1 MVYESSWQLAPIKSP
16 SLHEWI
22 FGSQSDPI
30 PHKIAFLDAVRPD
43 THYLTVAAWRQWSK
57 RVAAGLQKAGL
68 QPGDRVLVYSGN
80 TLFYPVLFMGIL
92 MAGGV
97 FTGANPTY
105 VPRELAHQLK
115 DSGAR
120 FMVSSGASLEVALD
134 AAGKVGFSKDN
145 IFIFNDE
152 IYQGSGASRL
162 GVKYWDALVASNL
175 EGSQFQ
181 WTRHADPKST
191 TAVINYSSGTTG
203 VAKGV
208 EITHYNY
215 MATSSQ
221 MIQLMEQDPDY
232 EKNLKVAR
240 GLCVLPLYHAFG
252 QVSYCS
258 IGPKRGFPIYI
269 MPKFDFLEF
278 LGYIQA
284 HRITE
289 LLIVPPIV
297 TALAKHPAS
306 RKVDLS
312 SVGYVSCGGAPLSS
326 ALAREAETLWGGK
339 LNIKQ
344 GYGMTETTVVAT
356 GMNPADISTDS
367 SVGVLV
373 AGLRA
378 RLVDPKTGK
387 DVPVHPDSTGEVW
400 VQGPNIMKGYW
411 RNPTATAGTMSDGW
425 LKTGD
430 MARVD
435 ENGRWFIVDRLK
447 ELIKV
452 KGFQVAPAELEGLL
466 LENPKVADVGVVGVV
481 IQGNECPRAYVAL
494 KPGMTATKKEISE
507 FVEKQTTRYKWLTGG
522 VAFVDEIPKN
532 PSGKILRKALRDLA
546 AKDSKL

>member
-1 MVYESSWQLAPIKSP
+1 MIYESSRPLAPIESP
-16 SLHEWI
+16 SLHEWV
-22 FGSQSDPI
+22 FGSASDPI
-30 PHKIAFLDAVRPD
+30 PHKVAFFDAVRPN
-43 THYLTVAAWRQWSK
+43 THYLTVASWRQWSK
-57 RVAAGLQKAGL
+57 RVAAGLKKAGL

-80 TLFYPVLFMGIL
+80 ALFYPVIFMGII
-92 MAGGV
+92 MAGGI

-105 VPRELAHQLK
+105 VSRELAHQLK
-115 DSGAR
+115 DSQPR

-134 AAGKVGFSKDN
+134 AAGTAGFSKDN
-145 IFIFNDE
+145 IFIFDDE

-181 WTRHADPKST
+181 WAHLKDPKNT
-191 TAVINYSSGTTG
+191 TCVINYSSGTTG

-215 MATSSQ
+215 MATSTQ
-221 MIQLMEQDPDY
+221 MINLMQQDPDY

-252 QVSYCS
+252 QVLYCS
-258 IGPKRGFPIYI
+258 IGPKRGIPIYI
-269 MPKFDFLEF
+269 MPKFEFLEF
-278 LGYIQA
+278 LGHIST

-297 TALAKHPAS
+297 TALAKHPAA
-306 RKVDLS
+306 KKADLS
-312 SVGYVSCGGAPLSS
+312 SVNYLSSGGAPLSS
-326 ALAREAETLWGGK
+326 SLAREAETIWGGK

-356 GMNPADISTDS
+356 GMNPAELTTDS
-367 SVGVLV
+367 SVGSLV
-373 AGLRA
+373 CGISA

-387 DVPVHPDSTGEVW
+387 DAPVHPDSTGELW
-400 VQGPNIMKGYW
+400 VRGPNIMKGYW
-411 RNPTATAGTMSDGW
+411 RNPTATAGTISDGW
-425 LKTGD
+425 LRTGD
-430 MARVD
+430 MARI

-466 LENPKVADVGVVGVV
+466 LENPKVGDAGVVGVV
-481 IQGNECPRAYVAL
+481 IQGEECPRAYVAL
-494 KPGMTATKKEISE
+494 KPGMTATKREIAE

-522 VAFVDEIPKN
+522 VVFVDEIPKN

>member
-1 MVYESSWQLAPIKSP
+1 MIYEPSSALAPIESP
-16 SLHEWI
+16 SLHEWV
-22 FGSQSDPI
+22 FGSASDPI
-30 PHKIAFLDAVRPD
+30 PHKVAFLDATRPD
-43 THYLTVAAWRQWSK
+43 THYLTVASWRQWSK
-57 RVAAGLQKAGL
+57 RVAAGLQMAGL

-80 TLFYPVLFMGIL
+80 ALFYPVIFMGIM
-92 MAGGV
+92 MAGGI

-105 VPRELAHQLK
+105 VARELAHQLK
-115 DSGAR
+115 DSQAT

-134 AAGKVGFSKDN
+134 AAGTAGFTKDN
-145 IFIFNDE
+145 IFIFDDE
-152 IYQGSGASRL
+152 IYQGAGASRL

-175 EGSQFQ
+175 EGAQFQ
-181 WTRHADPKST
+181 WAHPKDPKNT
-191 TAVINYSSGTTG
+191 TCVINYSSGTTG

-215 MATSSQ
+215 MATSTQ
-221 MIQLMEQDPDY
+221 MINLMKEDPDY

-252 QVSYCS
+252 QVLYSS
-258 IGPKRGFPIYI
+258 IGPKRGIPIYI
-269 MPKFDFLEF
+269 MPKFDFLDF
-278 LGYIQA
+278 LGHIST
-284 HRITE
+284 HRVTE

-297 TALAKHPAS
+297 TALAKHPAA
-306 RKVDLS
+306 KKADLS
-312 SVGYVSCGGAPLSS
+312 SVNYVSCGGAPLSS
-326 ALAREAETLWGGK
+326 SLAREAETLWGGN

-344 GYGMTETTVVAT
+344 GYGMTETTVIAT
-356 GMNPADISTDS
+356 GMNPAVLSTDA
-367 SVGVLV
+367 SVGSLV
-373 AGLRA
+373 SGLSA
-378 RLVDPKTGK
+378 RLVDPKTGI
-387 DVPVHPDSTGEVW
+387 DVPVHPDSTGEIW
-400 VQGPNIMKGYW
+400 VRGPNIMKGYW

-430 MARVD
+430 MARV

-452 KGFQVAPAELEGLL
+452 KGFQVAPAELEGLI

-481 IQGNECPRAYVAL
+481 VQGEECPRAYVAL
-494 KPGMTATKKEISE
+494 KPGMTATKREIAE

-522 VAFVDEIPKN
+522 VMFVDEIPKN